1 MHILMLLANP
11 FRPDP
16 RVAREAQALVESG
29 HRVTIIA
36 WDREAEGEFPLCEER
51 DGYTIERVQDVR
63 SKYGAGVRQVLSIP
77 RFWVA
82 AIRKVK
88 TVIPDVVHCHDLD
101 TLAAGWWLKRVIK
114 LPLVYDAHED
124 YPALMSLYLPK
135 AMVAFLKILE
145 RFLLRRVDYT
155 ITASSV
161 LADKYRKDGVGPII
175 TIGNYQSLGDYDQL
189 RPDQIDSMR
198 QSIGIEPGKFIL
210 AYVGTFSLNR
220 ELLPLISAVKSE
232 TDVQL
237 LIWGDGHQREDIE
250 QAIKQVP
257 NARYMGWASPEK
269 VPEYFY
275 LSDVIYYCLKTD
287 YPGAVYNAPNA
298 LSSAMAAG
306 KPVIANDMGD
316 LGRIVRKTGCGVL
329 LAEVFTET
337 IRTAIRKLRNE
348 ELREELGQAGRRAA
362 EREFNWSTAKQ
373 SLDLMYRQILEMD

>member
-1 MHILMLLANP
+1 MLLANP

-16 RVAREAQALVESG
+16 RVAREVDALVESG
-29 HRVTIIA
+29 YTVTIIA
-36 WDREAEGEFPLCEER
+36 WDREAEGDYPPHEAR
-51 DGYTIERVQDVR
+51 DGYYIERIQEIR

-77 RFWVA
+77 RFWVT
-82 AIRKVK
+82 AIRKAK
-88 TVIPDVVHCHDLD
+88 TLIPDVIHCHDLD

-135 AMVAFLKILE
+135 AMVSFLKILE

-161 LADKYRKDGVGPII
+161 LADKYRKNGVDPII
-175 TIGNYQSLGDYDQL
+175 TIGNYQSLGDYDQFK
-189 RPDQIDSMR
+189 PDEINSMR
-198 QSIGIEPGKFIL
+198 QAIGIEPDIYIL
-210 AYVGTFSLNR
+210 AYVGTFSKNR

-232 TDVQL
+232 EDVQL

-250 QAIKQVP
+250 QAVKQVP

-298 LSSAMAAG
+298 LSCAMAAG
-306 KPVIANDMGD
+306 RPVIANAIGD

-329 LAEVFTET
+329 LTEVSTSS
-337 IRTAIRKLRNE
+337 IRDAIRKLKNKG
-348 ELREELGQAGRRAA
+348 LREEFGQAGRLAA
-362 EREFNWSTAKQ
+362 EREFNWSIAKQ
-373 SLDLMYRQILEMD
+373 SLDSIYQQILEVD